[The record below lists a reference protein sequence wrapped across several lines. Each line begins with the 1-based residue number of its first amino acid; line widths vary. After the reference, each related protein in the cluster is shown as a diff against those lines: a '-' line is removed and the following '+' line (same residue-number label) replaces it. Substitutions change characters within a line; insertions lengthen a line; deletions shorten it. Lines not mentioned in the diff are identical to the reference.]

1 MISSADPYLHDLLP
15 SSKVP
20 LPMLAVK
27 ELGRVLNSGLCYSN
41 GGVYATHFLNEASLK
56 IKHKPH
62 SAQPSAGTF
71 SAGSK
76 CHSPTSPLPSSLG
89 AAAVGQNP
97 EHVSEG
103 TAIRRLGD
111 EDTLATE
118 EDQESNGHADCRNQV
133 ACEKA
138 HILLNIGN
146 TS

>member
-1 MISSADPYLHDLLP
+1 MKSA
-15 SSKVP
+15 
-20 LPMLAVK
+20 
-27 ELGRVLNSGLCYSN
+27 GRPDTNH
-41 GGVYATHFLNEASLK
+41 T
-56 IKHKPH
+56 
-62 SAQPSAGTF
+62 AQPSVGTF
-71 SAGSK
+71 SVGSK
-76 CHSPTSPLPSSLG
+76 ELCDSPTSPLPSSLG

-103 TAIRRLGD
+103 TTIRRLGD

-118 EDQESNGHADCRNQV
+118 EDQESNGHAHCGNQV

>member
-1 MISSADPYLHDLLP
+1 L
-15 SSKVP
+15 
-20 LPMLAVK
+20 
-27 ELGRVLNSGLCYSN
+27 
-41 GGVYATHFLNEASLK
+41 
-56 IKHKPH
+56 
-62 SAQPSAGTF
+62 
-71 SAGSK
+71 

-89 AAAVGQNP
+89 AATVGQNS

-103 TAIRRLGD
+103 TAVRRLGD

-118 EDQESNGHADCRNQV
+118 EDQESNGHTDCGNQV